1 MLQVRLDPKITLK
14 KAQAL
19 ERSGRAAEAA
29 AAYQAYL
36 NQCPGDAEVWSD
48 YAGQLIQLNQLEEA
62 RAACEAGLKAD
73 PRCRSAKVNIGC
85 IFMKQGR
92 RDEAELRFRA
102 ALVQDPLR
110 ADTHLLLAEC
120 LLGKKDLAGTGMAL
134 EALDRAGGQLSRKAN
149 LQSQHADLWAR
160 YGHALL
166 TSRRLREAEVACQT
180 ALKINPRNFEARANL
195 GALLMTE
202 GQLPEAEAWFRN
214 LVIRHPNQEQGQ
226 LLLITCLT
234 RQGKATEATTEI
246 ARVLALAPNSLI
258 VHQSLMGAHYTLS
271 DRAGCTDES
280 NRYRLVD
287 PASSLPDFEQSF
299 VELLQGNL
307 PTGWDLYEA
316 RLSLPY
322 EIRPT
327 PTHTQPRWVGEDFQ
341 GKTLLL
347 WCEQGLGDTLMF
359 LRYLPLVKAR
369 GGTVVLEAQPSLA
382 QLAATVPGVDLVV
395 PRGLQ
400 KPPYDLQASLLSL
413 PAIFRTDFG
422 NIPGEPPYLEVPEPV
437 PNQEG
442 ILRHLRATKGK
453 ARIGLVWAGNPDHPR
468 DDERSIQPA
477 LLAPLAELPGV
488 AWFSFQLGEGEVPPL
503 PGLTPL
509 GPLFSSF
516 SDTAYALSGMDLL
529 ITVDTSM
536 AHLAGALGVPTLVLL
551 THAPDFRWLLD
562 REDSPWYPSLRLYR
576 QPAVGDWTTV
586 IRNLVSDLNQEG

>member
-1 MLQVRLDPKITLK
+1 MRLDPKTMLK

-19 ERSGRAAEAA
+19 ERAGQTAEAA
-29 AAYQAYL
+29 AAYMAYL
-36 NQCPGDAEVWSD
+36 DRNPSDAEVWSD
-48 YAGQLIQLNQLEEA
+48 YAGQLIQLNQLEDA
-62 RAACEAGLKAD
+62 RAACEAALKAD

-85 IFMKQGR
+85 IFMKQGH

-102 ALVQDPLR
+102 AIVQDPLR

-120 LLGKKDLAGTGMAL
+120 LLGRKDFTGTRLAL
-134 EALDRAGGQLSRKAN
+134 EALDRAGEQLSRKAN
-149 LQSQHADLWAR
+149 LQGQHADLWAR

-166 TSRRLREAEVACQT
+166 TSRKLREAEAACQT
-180 ALKINPRNFEARANL
+180 ALKINPLNFEARANL

-214 LVIRHPNQEQGQ
+214 LIIRHPSQEQGH

-234 RQGKATEATTEI
+234 RQGKANEAAREI
-246 ARVLALAPNSLI
+246 AQVLTLAPSSLI
-258 VHQSLMGAHYTLS
+258 VHQSLMGAYYTLS
-271 DRAGCTDES
+271 DWAGCTAES
-280 NRYRLVD
+280 DRYRQID
-287 PASSLPDFEQSF
+287 PTSSLPDFEQSF

-316 RLSLPY
+316 RLDLPY

-327 PTHTQPRWVGEDFQ
+327 PTHTQPRWAGEDFQ

-369 GGTVVLEAQPSLA
+369 GGSVVLEAQPSLA

-422 NIPGEPPYLEVPEPV
+422 NIPGEPPYLEIPDPV

-442 ILRHLRATKGK
+442 ILQHLRSSKEAV
-453 ARIGLVWAGNPDHPR
+453 RIGLVWAGNPDHPR

-488 AWFSFQLGEGEVPPL
+488 AWFSFQLGDGELPPL
-503 PGLTPL
+503 PGITPL
-509 GPLFSSF
+509 GPLLSTF

-536 AHLAGALGVPTLVLL
+536 AHLAGALGIPTLVLL

-562 REDSPWYPSLRLYR
+562 RADSPWYPSLHLYR
-576 QPAVGDWTTV
+576 QPAVGDWASIIQT
-586 IRNLVSDLNQEG
+586 LVHDLSQGG